1 MQRIPALVLL
11 LLPLLY
17 LGAPEGGNRSAHAQ
31 EQAQPADSSAVAHI
45 AVLLPTKSGPFM
57 RAADAVRRGIWEAQR
72 VQNEPALP
80 LVLYPTSDDP
90 DDVAR
95 NYRHAVDKQAQF
107 VIGPL
112 TRSAVSALAGSAL
125 ISVPTLALNGPEV
138 DTALPDD
145 LFVFGLQ
152 IEHEARRIAGVAH
165 DQGHKRAMIVV
176 GPSAL
181 ARRLAQSFAQEWSG
195 RGGEVVHQESI
206 NADPA
211 VLGKLRDVL
220 STNMPDIV
228 FLALEAPLGRLA
240 RAYLG
245 QSAPIYATSLVHA
258 GDDALA
264 RRDLNGVMFVDM
276 PWLLLPDHPAVLSY
290 VRPDASLPMEL
301 QRFYA
306 LGIDAYRIAVDL
318 IHAGESM
325 AAIDGV
331 TGHISLDHER
341 RLVRE
346 PVVAQFIQGETRV
359 FDAR

>member
-1 MQRIPALVLL
+1 M
-11 LLPLLY
+11 
-17 LGAPEGGNRSAHAQ
+17 
-31 EQAQPADSSAVAHI
+31 
-45 AVLLPTKSGPFM
+45 
-57 RAADAVRRGIWEAQR
+57 
-72 VQNEPALP
+72 
-80 LVLYPTSDDP
+80 
-90 DDVAR
+90 
-95 NYRHAVDKQAQF
+95 
-107 VIGPL
+107 
-112 TRSAVSALAGSAL
+112 
-125 ISVPTLALNGPEV
+125 
-138 DTALPDD
+138 
-145 LFVFGLQ
+145 
-152 IEHEARRIAGVAH
+152 
-165 DQGHKRAMIVV
+165 
-176 GPSAL
+176 
-181 ARRLAQSFAQEWSG
+181 
-195 RGGEVVHQESI
+195 
-206 NADPA
+206 
-211 VLGKLRDVL
+211 
-220 STNMPDIV
+220 
-228 FLALEAPLGRLA
+228 
-240 RAYLG
+240 
-245 QSAPIYATSLVHA
+245 HA

>member
-1 MQRIPALVLL
+1 M
-11 LLPLLY
+11 
-17 LGAPEGGNRSAHAQ
+17 GAPEGGNRSTHAQ
-31 EQAQPADSSAVAHI
+31 EQSADSSTSPHI
-45 AVLLPTKSGPFM
+45 AVLLPTKSGPFT

-95 NYRHAVDKQAQF
+95 SYRHAVDRQAQF

-112 TRSAVSALAGSAL
+112 TRSAVSTLAGSAL

-152 IEHEARRIAGVAH
+152 IEHEAKRIAGVAH

-176 GPSAL
+176 GLSGAGS
-181 ARRLAQSFAQEWSG
+181 RRLAQSFAQEWSG
-195 RGGEVVHQESI
+195 RGGEVVHQEAI

-245 QSAPIYATSLVHA
+245 QSASIYATSLVNA

-290 VRPDASLPMEL
+290 VRPDASLLSMEL

-306 LGIDAYRIAVDL
+306 LGIDAYRIAMDL
-318 IHAGESM
+318 IHAGEGMS
-325 AAIDGV
+325 AIDGV